1 MKYIIIIVLVVIA
14 IGASFTFSPKSSVV
28 PATVETAVDNTQE
41 DVQVFDIKGLDYDY
55 DIKEI
60 RVRQGTVVQINFTNT
75 EGFHDLVI
83 DEFNVATK
91 QIPVNQSET
100 ITFVAD
106 KAGTFEYYCSV
117 GKHRAN
123 GMWGKLIVE

>member
-1 MKYIIIIVLVVIA
+1 MKYFIIVVLVVIA
-14 IGASFTFSPKSSVV
+14 IGASFIFSPKKQEVITTNNTVV
-28 PATVETAVDNTQE
+28 NENTQ
-41 DVQVFDIKGLDYDY
+41 VFNIKGLDYSY
-55 DIKEI
+55 DVKEI
-60 RVRQGTVVQINFTNT
+60 RVKLGSTVQINFTNT

-83 DEFNVATK
+83 DEFNAATK

-106 KAGTFEYYCSV
+106 KVGTFEYYCSV

>member
-1 MKYIIIIVLVVIA
+1 MKYVIIIVLVVIA
-14 IGASFTFSPKSSVV
+14 IGASFVFSQKEQEFVTTSNAVV
-28 PATVETAVDNTQE
+28 NE
-41 DVQVFDIKGLDYDY
+41 DIQTFDIKGLDYDY
-55 DIKEI
+55 DVKEI
-60 RVRQGTVVQINFTNT
+60 RVKLGSTVKINFTNT

-83 DEFNVATK
+83 DEFNAATK

>member
-1 MKYIIIIVLVVIA
+1 MKYIIIIVLVVIT
-14 IGASFTFSPKSSVV
+14 IGVSFVFSPKSQEV
-28 PATVETAVDNTQE
+28 PATNSIVDSNVVEDT
-41 DVQVFDIKGLDYDY
+41 QVFDIKGLDYDY
-55 DIKEI
+55 DVKEI
-60 RVRQGTVVQINFTNT
+60 RVKLGSTVKINFTNT

-83 DEFNVATK
+83 DEFNAATK